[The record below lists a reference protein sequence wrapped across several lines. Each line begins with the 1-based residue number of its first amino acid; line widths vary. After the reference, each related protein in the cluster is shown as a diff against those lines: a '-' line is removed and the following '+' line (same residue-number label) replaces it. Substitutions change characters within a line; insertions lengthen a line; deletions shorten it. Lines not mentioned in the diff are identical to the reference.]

1 MTIEHDEN
9 VEHYDYEDHHES
21 WITSIKDMLRMRNV
35 LSRTT
40 KLRNISVLSIMSIE
54 RSEY

>member
-54 RSEY
+54 RNEY